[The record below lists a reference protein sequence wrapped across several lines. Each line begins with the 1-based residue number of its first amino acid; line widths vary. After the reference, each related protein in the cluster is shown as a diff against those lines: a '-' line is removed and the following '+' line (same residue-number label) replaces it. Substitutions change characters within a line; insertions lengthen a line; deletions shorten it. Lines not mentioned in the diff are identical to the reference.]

1 MGRKE
6 IFMLTENGNG
16 MVMPVAPAY
25 SNGGGFGGFG
35 FGGDGAW
42 LILFIL
48 LACMGGWGN
57 GFGGGFGGGN
67 YDFPWLLNG
76 QNGINNNVNDGFR
89 TAQLSDNVTSIRDG
103 ISALSTQLCGGIS
116 DVQMSLANGFSG
128 VEQGANTRQIANM
141 QTAFGLQTA
150 MSQGFSDIASQLA
163 QCCCDNRLATCQTQN
178 IVQNEGN
185 QTRFADANN
194 TRDIID
200 SQTRGTQAILDK
212 LCQLELDGV
221 KAQVDA
227 KNDRISELQ
236 TQLNMATLRES
247 QTAQNA
253 FIAQG
258 LNNEVDQLY
267 NRLSN
272 CPVPTTPVYGRT
284 PIFTCNNN
292 NGCGCGCGNF

>member
-1 MGRKE
+1 MS
-6 IFMLTENGNG
+6 LTNDNGNSL
-16 MVMPVAPAY
+16 VMPVSPM
-25 SNGGGFGGFG
+25 GGGMNNGGFG

-48 LACMGGWGN
+48 LACGGGWG
-57 GFGGGFGGGN
+57 GFGGGFGGGQLG

-76 QNGINNNVNDGFR
+76 QNAINNNTNDGFR
-89 TAQLSDNVTSIRDG
+89 DQMIQTGITSIRDG
-103 ISALSTQLCGGIS
+103 IS
-116 DVQMSLANGFSG
+116 DVQMSIANGFAG
-128 VEQGANTRQIANM
+128 VEQGANARQIANM

-150 MSQGFSDIASQLA
+150 MSQGFYDVSSQLA

-178 IVQNEGN
+178 IIQNEGN

-194 TRDIID
+194 TRDIIQ
-200 SQTRGTQAILDK
+200 SQTSGTQAILDK
-212 LCQLELDGV
+212 LCQLELDGI
-221 KAQVDA
+221 KAQVEA

-236 TQLNMATLRES
+236 SQLNMATLRES

-253 FIAQG
+253 FISQG
-258 LNNEVDQLY
+258 FANEVDQLY
-267 NRLSN
+267 NRLNN

-292 NGCGCGCGNF
+292 GCGCGQF

>member
-1 MGRKE
+1 MS
-6 IFMLTENGNG
+6 LTENGTG
-16 MVMPVAPAY
+16 MYMPVAPAY
-25 SNGGGFGGFG
+25 GNNGGFGGFG

-57 GFGGGFGGGN
+57 GGFGGFGGGN

-103 ISALSTQLCGGIS
+103 IASLSTQLCGCCS
-116 DVQMSLANGFSG
+116 DMQMALANGFAG

-141 QTAFGLQTA
+141 QTAFGMQTA

-221 KAQVDA
+221 KAQIDA
-227 KNDRISELQ
+227 KNDE
-236 TQLNMATLRES
+236 
-247 QTAQNA
+247 
-253 FIAQG
+253 IAQLRQENLYARG
-258 LNNEVDQLY
+258 QASQIEQNQSIINGIY
-267 NRLSN
+267 NRLDT
-272 CPVPTTPVYGRT
+272 CPVGTTPVYGRT